1 MCLCPLTPSC
11 LSVVERTTLNL
22 GTNKVPFLSLGLSVG
37 NSATSVGPSLTSTG
51 PLVLPASWSLS
62 LSSTRLM
69 KEAGPVCLLHWS
81 VGIHEESGDLW
92 SLNRFHCGDGTL
104 PTPVAVPPR
113 RARALGS
120 GRSSPAIFYW
130 KGGTSNKLWKPQN

>member
-1 MCLCPLTPSC
+1 MCLCSLTPPC

-62 LSSTRLM
+62 LGSTCLM
-69 KEAGPVCLLHWS
+69 KEAGLACLLNWS

-92 SLNRFHCGDGTL
+92 SLG
-104 PTPVAVPPR
+104 
-113 RARALGS
+113 AL
-120 GRSSPAIFYW
+120 
-130 KGGTSNKLWKPQN
+130 